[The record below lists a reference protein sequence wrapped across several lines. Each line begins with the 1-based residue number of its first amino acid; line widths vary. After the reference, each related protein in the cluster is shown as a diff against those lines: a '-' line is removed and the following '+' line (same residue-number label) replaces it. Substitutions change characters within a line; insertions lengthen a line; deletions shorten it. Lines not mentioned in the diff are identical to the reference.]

1 MPAGGES
8 ECGVEVHRTLF
19 LGELAM
25 CEPHDATSFLVPR
38 PPGNSLLARH
48 TRLVGSV
55 QACCGSDDFG
65 QWLIL
70 GDMTGAVAVKLTLAL
85 QRIAVGVMM
94 EAIGDLASGSGGCP
108 LDLPEGHPHR
118 VHVRVRHALIHGEES
133 YLERRWRTMRQQR
146 CLEQE
151 ALHVT
156 SPVGEVA
163 STLRQINP
171 PPSTHKT
178 SVPAPAQHTV
188 AVEGRAVCQDPAEE
202 RRHLHASILENLAG
216 ASGNGMLYVDLL
228 AAVAQSLQSRVNGQ
242 ADELACALAE
252 LEESFLIYRNG
263 DRYLKL

>member
-1 MPAGGES
+1 ARREMVLPGGVS

-25 CEPHDATSFLVPR
+25 SEPHDATSFLVPR

-55 QACCGSDDFG
+55 QACCGSDDLG

-85 QRIAVGVMM
+85 QRIAVGVMI

-118 VHVRVRHALIHGEES
+118 VHVRVRHALIHGEAS

-151 ALHVT
+151 ALHDT
-156 SPVGEVA
+156 SPVGEAA

-171 PPSTHKT
+171 PPSAHKA
-178 SVPAPAQHTV
+178 SVPAPAQHTK
-188 AVEGRAVCQDPAEE
+188 
-202 RRHLHASILENLAG
+202 
-216 ASGNGMLYVDLL
+216 
-228 AAVAQSLQSRVNGQ
+228 
-242 ADELACALAE
+242 
-252 LEESFLIYRNG
+252 NG
-263 DRYLKL
+263 DTCMRQFSKIWQELLGMGCSTLIFKLLQRNPFSHG